1 MDWLISLATFL
12 VNEIL
17 SQPAYLIG
25 LITAAGLIALKKTA
39 GQVAGGAIKAT
50 LGFLLI
56 GAGAGL
62 VVSSLGPLGGMIQ
75 GATGAHGVIPTNEAI
90 VGIAQAQFGARVAWL
105 MILGFAVA
113 LMLARFT
120 PLRYVFLT
128 GHHMLF
134 MATLLTMV
142 LATSGR
148 SSVSVVVVGGL
159 LLGILLVAM
168 PAFAH
173 PWTKR
178 ITGNNGIAIGHF
190 GTAGY
195 IVAGAAGQLVGKRSR
210 STEDMK
216 LPEGL
221 RFLRDSMVATAL
233 SMVLIYVIMS
243 LVYLARVGRATAFKA
258 FAADGG
264 SAAGDLGNYVMQS
277 VMQGLQFGIAV
288 AVILFGVRT
297 ILGELVPAFQG
308 IAGKLVPGAVPS
320 LDAPIVFPYAQNAV
334 LIGFL
339 ASFVGGLISLALLT
353 WVGHP
358 ALGLALVLPG
368 LVPHFFTGGAAGVYG
383 NATGGRRGAVVG
395 AFLNG
400 VLITFLPALLLKV
413 LGAFGK
419 ENTTFGDADFGWF
432 GTLIGNAAKAGA
444 TGGTVVMLVLGA
456 VLLGAAVLF
465 QKRVV
470 DTGWDPGA
478 RRDAL
483 LPGSAAGASAVPAAS
498 GVPSASAASR
508 LSAASGAASASST
521 ASASV
526 PVPVPVHAKIAPPA
540 GAPTPP
546 PPPADG

>member
-1 MDWLISLATFL
+1 MHWLVSIAEFL
-12 VNEIL
+12 VNEVL
-17 SQPAYLIG
+17 SQPAYLVG
-25 LITAAGLIALKKTA
+25 LITATGLIALRRSA
-39 GQVAGGAIKAT
+39 GQIIGGAIKAT

-56 GAGAGL
+56 GAGADL
-62 VVSSLGPLGGMIQ
+62 VVAALAPLGEMIQ

-105 MILGFAVA
+105 MIVGFGVS
-113 LMLARFT
+113 LLLARFT

-134 MATLLTMV
+134 MATLLTVV
-142 LATSGR
+142 LATAGQ
-148 SSVSVVVVGGL
+148 SSAVVVLVGGV
-159 LLGILLVAM
+159 LLGILLVSM

-178 ITGNNGIAIGHF
+178 ITGDNTIAIGHF

-195 IVAGAAGQLVGKRSR
+195 VAAGATGQLVGKRSR

-243 LVYLARVGRATAFKA
+243 VLFLARAGRGTAFKA
-258 FAADGG
+258 FAGDGG
-264 SAAGDLGNYVMQS
+264 TAATGIGNYLMQS

-288 AVILFGVRT
+288 AIILFGVRT

-308 IAGKLVPGAVPS
+308 IAKKVVPGAVPS

-339 ASFVGGLISLALLT
+339 CSFLGGLVSLGLLSALF
-353 WVGHP
+353 HP
-358 ALGLALVLPG
+358 WFGLALVLPG

-383 NATGGRRGAVVG
+383 NATGGRRGAALG
-395 AFLNG
+395 AFVNG

-413 LGAFGK
+413 LGAFGE

-432 GTLIGNAAKAGA
+432 GSLIGNAAKTGGAGA
-444 TGGTVVMLVLGA
+444 VVLMLAIGAVVLGGA
-456 VLLGAAVLF
+456 VLV

-470 DTGWDPGA
+470 ETGWDPGA
-478 RRDAL
+478 RRDAV
-483 LPGSAAGASAVPAAS
+483 LPRTEAPAA
-498 GVPSASAASR
+498 AAPTGGT
-508 LSAASGAASASST
+508 AATT
-521 ASASV
+521 A
-526 PVPVPVHAKIAPPA
+526 HAKIAPPA

-546 PPPADG
+546 PPPPPESR

>member
-1 MDWLISLATFL
+1 MGWLVTPAKFL

-17 SQPAYLIG
+17 SEPAYLIG
-25 LITAAGLIALKKTA
+25 IITAIGLLAMKKTA
-39 GQVAGGAIKAT
+39 GQIIGGAIKAT

-62 VVSSLGPLGGMIQ
+62 VTNSLAPLGTMIQ
-75 GATGAHGVIPTNEAI
+75 GVTGAHGVIPTNEAI
-90 VGIAQAQFGARVAWL
+90 VGIAQAQFGSRVAWL
-105 MILGFAVA
+105 MILGFVVS
-113 LMLARFT
+113 LLLARFT

-134 MATLLTMV
+134 MATLLTVV
-142 LATSGR
+142 LANAGQST
-148 SSVSVVVVGGL
+148 VVVVAVGGV
-159 LLGILLVAM
+159 LLGIMLVAM

-178 ITGNNGIAIGHF
+178 VTGSDTVAIGHF

-195 IVAGAAGQLVGKRSR
+195 VVAGAAGKVVGKRSR
-210 STEDMK
+210 STEEMK

-233 SMVLIYVIMS
+233 SMLFIYV
-243 LVYLARVGRATAFKA
+243 VLAVAFLIKVGRQTAFKA
-258 FAADGG
+258 FATDTGT
-264 SAAGDLGNYVMQS
+264 AATDTGNYVMQS

-308 IAGKLVPGAVPS
+308 IASKVVPGALPA

-339 ASFVGGLISLALLT
+339 ASFTGGLVSLALLT
-353 WVGHP
+353 WVFNP
-358 ALGLALVLPG
+358 AFGLALVLPG

-383 NATGGRRGAVVG
+383 NATGGRRGAAVG

-400 VLITFLPALLLKV
+400 MLITFLPALLLKV
-413 LGAFGK
+413 LGAFG
-419 ENTTFGDADFGWF
+419 EQNTTFGDADFGWF
-432 GTLIGNAAKAGA
+432 GALIGNAGKAG
-444 TGGTVVMLVLGA
+444 GGVGLALILLIGLA
-456 VLLGAAVLF
+456 VLGAAVLV

-478 RRDAL
+478 ARDAL
-483 LPGSAAGASAVPAAS
+483 MPRDAAAGEAAAS
-498 GVPSASAASR
+498 DGP
-508 LSAASGAASASST
+508 GAPGGT
-521 ASASV
+521 ASY
-526 PVPVPVHAKIAPPA
+526 PKIAPPA

-546 PPPADG
+546 PPPR

>member
-1 MDWLISLATFL
+1 MRWLVSIAEFL
-12 VNEIL
+12 VNEVL
-17 SQPAYLIG
+17 SEPAYLIG
-25 LITAAGLIALKKTA
+25 FITAAGLIALRKST
-39 GQVAGGAIKAT
+39 GQIVGGAIKAT

-56 GAGAGL
+56 GAGSTL
-62 VVSSLGPLGGMIQ
+62 VVSALEPLGQMIQ

-90 VGIAQAQFGARVAWL
+90 VGIAQAEFGARVAWL
-105 MILGFAVA
+105 MILGFA
-113 LMLARFT
+113 LSLLLARFT

-142 LATSGR
+142 LAIAGLE
-148 SSVSVVVVGGL
+148 SVAVVLVGGA
-159 LLGILLVAM
+159 LLGVMLVSM

-178 ITGNNGIAIGHF
+178 ITGDNTIAIGHF

-195 IVAGAAGQLVGKRSR
+195 VASGATGQLVGKRSR

-233 SMVLIYVIMS
+233 SMVLIYLIMAV
-243 LVYLARVGRATAFKA
+243 LLLAKEGRSTAFEA
-258 FAADGG
+258 FAEGEAG
-264 SAAGDLGNYVMQS
+264 AATGVGNYLMQAL
-277 VMQGLQFGIAV
+277 MQGLQFGIAV

-308 IAGKLVPGAVPS
+308 IAERLVPGAVPS

-334 LIGFL
+334 LVGFIS
-339 ASFVGGLISLALLT
+339 SFVGGLLSLALLS
-353 WVGHP
+353 VVLEP
-358 ALGLALVLPG
+358 AFGLALVLPG

-383 NATGGRRGAVVG
+383 NATGGRRGAALG
-395 AFLNG
+395 AFVNG
-400 VLITFLPALLLKV
+400 VLITLLPALLLKV
-413 LGAFGK
+413 LGSFGE

-432 GTLIGNAAKAGA
+432 GTLVGNAAKLGA
-444 TGGTVVMLVLGA
+444 TGGVVLML
-456 VLLGAAVLF
+456 LLGGFILGGAIVV

-470 DTGWDPGA
+470 EPGWDPGA

-483 LPGSAAGASAVPAAS
+483 LPPEETTGTPVEDLTREGTRAAG
-498 GVPSASAASR
+498 
-508 LSAASGAASASST
+508 
-521 ASASV
+521 
-526 PVPVPVHAKIAPPA
+526 PA
-540 GAPTPP
+540 GAGGAATVRKVPPPPGAPAPP
-546 PPPADG
+546 PPPQE

>member
-1 MDWLISLATFL
+1 MDWLVSIVTFL
-12 VNEIL
+12 VNEVL
-17 SQPAYLIG
+17 SQPAYLVG
-25 LITAAGLIALKKTA
+25 LITATGLIALKKST
-39 GQVAGGAIKAT
+39 GQVIGGAIKAT

-56 GAGAGL
+56 GAGADL
-62 VVSSLGPLGGMIQ
+62 VVAALAPLGEMIQ

-105 MILGFAVA
+105 MIVGFAIS
-113 LMLARFT
+113 LLLARFT

-134 MATLLTMV
+134 MATLLTVV
-142 LATSGR
+142 LATAKQ
-148 SSVSVVVVGGL
+148 SSTVVVLVGGV
-159 LLGILLVAM
+159 LLGVLLVSM

-178 ITGNNGIAIGHF
+178 VTGDDTIAIGHF

-195 IVAGAAGQLVGKRSR
+195 VAAGAAGQLVGRRSR

-233 SMVLIYVIMS
+233 SMVLIY
-243 LVYLARVGRATAFKA
+243 LVLAVLFLAKAGRDTAFKA
-258 FAADGG
+258 FAIDGG
-264 SAAGDLGNYVMQS
+264 AVATDIGNYLMQS

-308 IAGKLVPGAVPS
+308 IAKKVVPGAVPS

-339 ASFVGGLISLALLT
+339 CSFVGGLVGLGLLSALF
-353 WVGHP
+353 HP
-358 ALGLALVLPG
+358 WFGLALVLPG

-395 AFLNG
+395 AFVNG
-400 VLITFLPALLLKV
+400 LLITLLPALLLKV

-432 GTLIGNAAKAGA
+432 GSLIGNAAKAGGA
-444 TGGTVVMLVLGA
+444 GA
-456 VLLGAAVLF
+456 VVLMLAIGAVVLAGAIVV
-465 QKRVV
+465 QKKVV
-470 DTGWDPGA
+470 ETGWDPGA
-478 RRDAL
+478 RRDAA
-483 LPGSAAGASAVPAAS
+483 LPRTEAPVAAAS
-498 GVPSASAASR
+498 P
-508 LSAASGAASASST
+508 T
-521 ASASV
+521 ATTAY
-526 PVPVPVHAKIAPPA
+526 AKIAPPP

-546 PPPADG
+546 PPPSADER

>member
-1 MDWLISLATFL
+1 MDWLVSFATFL
-12 VNEIL
+12 VNEVL

-25 LITAAGLIALKKTA
+25 IITAVGLIALRKSA
-39 GQVAGGAIKAT
+39 GQIVGGAIKAT

-62 VVSSLGPLGGMIQ
+62 VVNSLAPLGEMIQ
-75 GATGAHGVIPTNEAI
+75 GSTGAHGVIPTNEAI
-90 VGIAQAQFGARVAWL
+90 VGIAQAEYGARVAWL
-105 MILGFAVA
+105 MIVGFAVS
-113 LMLARFT
+113 LLLARFT

-142 LATSGR
+142 LATAGQG
-148 SSVSVVVVGGL
+148 SVAVVIVGGV

-178 ITGNNGIAIGHF
+178 VTGNNSVAIGHF

-195 IVAGAAGQLVGKRSR
+195 ITAGAAGQLVGKRSR
-210 STEDMK
+210 STEEMN

-243 LVYLARVGRATAFKA
+243 VVFLAKVGQETAFKA
-258 FAADGG
+258 FGVDAA
-264 SAAGDLGNYVMQS
+264 AASDVGNYLMKS

-308 IAGKLVPGAVPS
+308 IANKLVPGAVPS

-334 LIGFL
+334 LIGFIS
-339 ASFVGGLISLALLT
+339 SFIGGLISLGLLT
-353 WVGHP
+353 WIFNP
-358 ALGLALVLPG
+358 AFGLALVLPG

-413 LGAFGK
+413 LGAFG
-419 ENTTFGDADFGWF
+419 EANTTFGDADFGWF
-432 GTLIGNAAKAGA
+432 GSVIGNVAKV
-444 TGGTVVMLVLGA
+444 GGTGAIILMLVVGAIILG
-456 VLLGAAVLF
+456 GAILM

-470 DTGWDPGA
+470 ETGWDPGA
-478 RRDAL
+478 KRDAIL
-483 LPGSAAGASAVPAAS
+483 GVQTKPAPAPEDAAAPTGTYP
-498 GVPSASAASR
+498 R
-508 LSAASGAASASST
+508 
-521 ASASV
+521 
-526 PVPVPVHAKIAPPA
+526 IAPPA
-540 GAPTPP
+540 GAPAPP
-546 PPPADG
+546 PRPGGK